1 MNVIML
7 EIFAHRKKAQPLL
20 PFCTDHSTSKS
31 EFYCFSHLM
40 LIHINFQAKW
50 MSNSYVENLLVRQ
63 KLKRK
68 KFSLESDKWFHW
80 LWMMKIALE
89 NLELNETNL
98 KRIFLLLN
106 IRDIIFLSAFISENN
121 LLKGKK
127 SEIKF
132 LEEFF

>member
-1 MNVIML
+1 MTVIML

-20 PFCTDHSTSKS
+20 PFCTDHSTLKS

-40 LIHINFQAKW
+40 FIHINFQVNVKFLCWKFVKW
-50 MSNSYVENLLVRQ
+50 Q

-68 KFSLESDKWFHW
+68 KISLESDKWFHW

-106 IRDIIFLSAFISENN
+106 IRDILFLSAFISENN